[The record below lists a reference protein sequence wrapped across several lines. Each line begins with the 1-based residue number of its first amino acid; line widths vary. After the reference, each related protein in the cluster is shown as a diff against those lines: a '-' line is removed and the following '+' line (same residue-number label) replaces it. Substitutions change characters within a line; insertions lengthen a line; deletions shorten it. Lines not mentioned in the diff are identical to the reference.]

1 MLCWDWW
8 SNESKWCEK
17 AIWNSCRYGERSE
30 RCMHMDNKACDRF
43 YLREAQGKMGEEGPN
58 ASEKKEEVPR
68 TPRKNVGG
76 WPIGTTNDAK

>member
-1 MLCWDWW
+1 
-8 SNESKWCEK
+8 
-17 AIWNSCRYGERSE
+17 
-30 RCMHMDNKACDRF
+30 MHMDNKACDQF
-43 YLREAQGKMGEEGPN
+43 YLQEAQGKMGEEGPN